1 MKKTPFVSV
10 VMPCLNEEATIGAC
24 VERAFQGLKKAGY
37 KGEVVVG
44 DNGSFDNSVALAKK
58 AGARVIFEPTKG
70 YGSAYLGGFKAADGD
85 WLVMGD
91 SDNTY
96 DFLEIP
102 RLLRL
107 LEKGSDLVIGSRLKG
122 KMKKGAMPWL
132 NRYLGTP
139 TLNLFLRLFYGL
151 KISDSQSGMR
161 AFTRKAFRKM
171 KLKTLGMEFASEMLV
186 RATQEKLKIGEVP
199 ISYSPRSTPPK
210 LSRFR
215 DAWRHL
221 RFMLIFAPTYLFLL
235 PGFLIMSL
243 GLLGVM
249 TISKGPVL
257 FFGHDFDVHSMIMSS
272 LLTLLGYQ
280 IIMLGVYAKV
290 FSWSG
295 GLEKGSLLI
304 LTTLRYFQLEK
315 GILLGAVI
323 SLTGLGVGLLNF
335 IKWAQQGFG
344 ALSAVRP
351 LILSMTL
358 LILGIQIVFSSFFL
372 SILGINIKKKK

>member
-10 VMPCLNEEATIGAC
+10 VMPCLNEEATIGVC
-24 VERAFQGLKKAGY
+24 VEKAYRGLKKAGY
-37 KGEVVVG
+37 KGEVIVC

-58 AGARVIFEPTKG
+58 AGARVVFEQTKG
-70 YGSAYLGGFKAADGD
+70 YGSAYMGGLKAARGD

-107 LEKGSDLVIGSRLKG
+107 LERGNDLAIGSRLRG
-122 KMKKGAMPWL
+122 RIKKGSMPWL

-139 TLNLFLRLFYGL
+139 ILNLFLRLFYGL

-161 AFTRKAFRKM
+161 VFTREAFRKM
-171 KLKTLGMEFASEMLV
+171 KLRTLGMEFASEMLV
-186 RATQEKLKIGEVP
+186 RAIQEGLKIAEVP
-199 ISYSPRSTPPK
+199 ISYSSRAAPPK

-221 RFMLIFAPTYLFLL
+221 RFMLLFAPTYLFLI
-235 PGFLIMSL
+235 PGGLLMAL
-243 GLLGVM
+243 GLLGVFLLVR
-249 TISKGPVL
+249 GPFWL
-257 FFGHDFDVHSMIMSS
+257 LGRGFDVHSMILAS

-280 IIMLGVYAKV
+280 IAMLGVYAKV
-290 FSWSG
+290 FSWKD
-295 GLEKGSLLI
+295 GLERGSLLI
-304 LTTLRYFQLEK
+304 LTVLRYFQLEK
-315 GILLGAVI
+315 GIFLGLVI
-323 SLTGLGVGLLNF
+323 SLSGFLVGLTTF
-335 IKWAQQGFG
+335 FDWARHGFG

-351 LILSMTL
+351 LIFSMTL
-358 LILGIQIVFSSFFL
+358 LVLGIQIVFSSFFL
-372 SILGINIKKKK
+372 SVLGIEKKK